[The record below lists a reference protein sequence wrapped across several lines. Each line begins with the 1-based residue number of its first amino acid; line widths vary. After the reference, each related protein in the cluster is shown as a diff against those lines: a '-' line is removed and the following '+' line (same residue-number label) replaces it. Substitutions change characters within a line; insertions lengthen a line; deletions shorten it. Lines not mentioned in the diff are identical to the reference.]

1 MNAIIFASQII
12 EVESM
17 KNIIK
22 LLVLSLLFGCQLEC
36 SVITKK
42 TDLGQLPDQVIDY
55 LPYTNGQNV
64 KYVHSGDS
72 VISMKVSRENEKQYE
87 YYEDECS
94 SITYIYSADVTRM
107 ASPDSTFR
115 VTAWITNLATTD
127 WYDVLVGTSTFKVPV
142 SAEYRAKAEM
152 FDSYTINGIEYDDV
166 FRLPRDSVLMAENA
180 AVLVDT
186 LFFNVDYGFL
196 EFVLEDGQR
205 YKRQE

>member
-1 MNAIIFASQII
+1 
-12 EVESM
+12 M

-22 LLVLSLLFGCQLEC
+22 LLVLLLLFGCKLEC

-42 TDLGQLPDQVIDY
+42 TDLGQLPDAVIDY
-55 LPYTNGQNV
+55 MPYVDGQNV
-64 KYVHSGDS
+64 KFVYAGDS
-72 VISMKVSRENEKQYE
+72 VLSMKVSRENSKQLE

-94 SITYIYSADVTRM
+94 SITFAYSLDVTRM

-115 VTAWITNLATTD
+115 VTAWIANLSTTD

-166 FRLPRDSVLMAENA
+166 FRLPRDSVLIVKDA
-180 AVLVDT
+180 AVLTDT
-186 LFFNVDYGFL
+186 LFFNTDYGFL
-196 EFVLEDGQR
+196 EFVLENGQR
-205 YKRQE
+205 FMRQE